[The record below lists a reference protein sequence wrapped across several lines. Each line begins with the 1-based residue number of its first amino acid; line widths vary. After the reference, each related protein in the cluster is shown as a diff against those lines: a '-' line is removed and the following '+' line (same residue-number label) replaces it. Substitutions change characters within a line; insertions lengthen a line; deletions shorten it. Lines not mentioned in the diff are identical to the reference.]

1 MCVYLEMGMLRSI
14 GSGALSS
21 SFSTTTSGTSLP
33 CTVCCTRSRASCWWV
48 TGHVMLMELDLVVN
62 HLLVL
67 WVLAAL
73 LWQMAGHR

>member
-1 MCVYLEMGMLRSI
+1 MACGTLADGGRSADARSVCYA
-14 GSGALSS
+14 GDVM
-21 SFSTTTSGTSLP
+21 STWTWSTL
-33 CTVCCTRSRASCWWV
+33 SRASCWWV